1 MPITLKCYA
10 TLARHQPEN
19 AAHLPVKPGET
30 IRELLSRRGI
40 PEKDVAIFMLNG
52 RSVEPTAPLKDGD
65 RLGLFPAVGGG

>member
-10 TLARHQPEN
+10 TLAKHQPDN

-40 PEKDVAIFMLNG
+40 PENQVAIIMLNG
-52 RSVEPTAPLKDGD
+52 KSVDSAAPLSDGD